1 MDLYATVG
9 ITVPN
14 LTAEPLG
21 TEGEMTPGPDD
32 ENPYE
37 TGETGKQP
45 TLAPLLGGRE
55 PAADTVD
62 DVTDDA
68 EDRNRRLDA
77 VFEFGAGAPDEP
89 PQF

>member
-9 ITVPN
+9 ITEPN

-37 TGETGKQP
+37 TGERAKQP
-45 TLAPLLGGRE
+45 TLGPLLGGRE
-55 PAADTVD
+55 PAAETVD
-62 DVTDDA
+62 DVTDA
-68 EDRNRRLDA
+68 AAGRNQRLDA
-77 VFEFGAGAPDEP
+77 VFAFGAGAPDEP